1 MLDNSPCTLR
11 SSFPMLPV
19 IERLFSI
26 PWIYCLT
33 RIRYLWRLA
42 CIFRRGPPSPFNLKP
57 LTDQQCKLKGDE
69 FIDLIDTDAIRA
81 LASKHNGG
89 LSCSIRCRRQGS
101 FNVCFILDFPD
112 CTTRL
117 VRLPIEP
124 AVHDVWDKVRSEVYT
139 MQCFGI
145 VQKTAGAS
153 FSGKLSIC
161 LPNYEGSNSL
171 EEAR

>member
-1 MLDNSPCTLR
+1 
-11 SSFPMLPV
+11 MLPV

-33 RIRYLWRLA
+33 RIRYLWRSHLA
-42 CIFRRGPPSPFNLKP
+42 YIFRRGPPSPFNLRP
-57 LTDQQCKLKGDE
+57 LTDQQRKLRGDE
-69 FIDLIDTDAIRA
+69 FINSIDTNAICA

-112 CTTRL
+112 GTTRL

-139 MQCFGI
+139 MQ
-145 VQKTAGAS
+145 
-153 FSGKLSIC
+153 
-161 LPNYEGSNSL
+161 
-171 EEAR
+171 